1 MRFSQETIQTAFDEI
16 ARLKIDN
23 KFWGVCAILKNEKES
38 SQLQTSMGNM
48 NLIVSDKG
56 GIQKDLREFFSL
68 QSVTAEE
75 LSPTST
81 DDVWILLRTDFEDWV
96 SQLLGNQRIGY
107 LPLAV
112 FLFRNRNFSEQP
124 SKESLI
130 KDVKDLLKFP
140 DEWEGKWF
148 EETSSIELQFEDSM
162 SQSWANQFSVHE
174 RTYEFQSFHNSIVFK
189 PSKEKSSDK
198 YYYSVSAR
206 PDALGQGPFYQPLY
220 SALGNAL
227 LFIDKRFFEKAQK
240 QKNIATEIAET
251 KSFHPTQLIY
261 YGVPGC
267 GKSHRIKERLKGVPE
282 ENVVRV
288 VFHPEYS
295 NADFVGQI
303 FPHVIPGGG
312 VDYRFKPGPFAEIV
326 RRAYRKQ
333 EEEFFLIIEEINRG
347 NAAAIFGEMFQLL
360 DRIKPGDSAENLSG
374 NTYTEGFSAY
384 GVNNDDVNAYVRLK
398 NPGDKDPEEKIS
410 FAAGEFSLNTAIRLP
425 PNLSIF
431 ATMNTSDQNVFAL
444 DNAFQ
449 RRFQTEMIPNVLDK
463 DSEEYRLQ
471 IADTGVCWGSFRE
484 WINDKILSAAGGFS
498 RGEDKCLGSYFITGE
513 AGKISQKNF
522 AEKVLKYLWDDVFRR
537 SSGQNVFNE
546 KIRSLSMLIDEFE
559 KANGFAAFE
568 NIFQL
573 AEDDKSLL
581 HKFAGESVG
590 EISDE
595 SGEIVGENLGGENP

>member
-1 MRFSQETIQTAFDEI
+1 MCYGMFVEHFDTLHLYCVDVDAQNYNYANLKTPETDWTDWADWEI
-16 ARLKIDN
+16 KEREKIKSTIGISPRSN
-23 KFWGVCAILKNEKES
+23 S
-38 SQLQTSMGNM
+38 S
-48 NLIVSDKG
+48 
-56 GIQKDLREFFSL
+56 
-68 QSVTAEE
+68 
-75 LSPTST
+75 
-81 DDVWILLRTDFEDWV
+81 
-96 SQLLGNQRIGY
+96 
-107 LPLAV
+107 
-112 FLFRNRNFSEQP
+112 
-124 SKESLI
+124 
-130 KDVKDLLKFP
+130 
-140 DEWEGKWF
+140 
-148 EETSSIELQFEDSM
+148 
-162 SQSWANQFSVHE
+162 
-174 RTYEFQSFHNSIVFK
+174 
-189 PSKEKSSDK
+189 
-198 YYYSVSAR
+198 
-206 PDALGQGPFYQPLY
+206 
-220 SALGNAL
+220 
-227 LFIDKRFFEKAQK
+227 
-240 QKNIATEIAET
+240 T
-251 KSFHPTQLIY
+251 KFHPTQLIY

-333 EEEFFLIIEEINRG
+333 EEEFFLVIEEINRG

-360 DRIKPGDSAENLSG
+360 DRIRPGDSAENLSG

-463 DSEEYRLQ
+463 DSDEYRLQ

-537 SSGQNVFNE
+537 SSGQNVFKE
-546 KIRSLSMLIDEFE
+546 SIRSLSKLIDEFE

-573 AEDDKSLL
+573 AEDDRSLL